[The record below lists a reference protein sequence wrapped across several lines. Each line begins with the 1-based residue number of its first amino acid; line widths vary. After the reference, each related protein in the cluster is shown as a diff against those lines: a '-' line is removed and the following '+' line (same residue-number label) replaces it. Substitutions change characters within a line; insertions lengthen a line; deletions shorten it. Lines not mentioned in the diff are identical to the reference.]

1 MYCIVRVSRLDH
13 ARCAILPQ
21 RRAGRDEIDIRA
33 GGACYGA
40 RMTLE
45 QLRIFVAV
53 AERQHVTRAAE
64 ALNLTQS
71 AVSSAVTALETRHGV
86 TLFDRVGRN
95 IVLNQAGETFLVEA
109 RAVLARAAA
118 AEAALGDLAGL
129 VRGRLSIQASQTIA
143 SYWLPARL
151 AAFHRAYPG
160 IALDVAIGN
169 TAQVARA
176 VAEGAAELGLVE
188 GETEDPLLSRT
199 VIGHDAMVLVVG
211 RDHPWAKAPP
221 PPPLPFAATPWVL
234 REPGSGTRSTFE
246 AVLLAG
252 AGLTVGDLDVAM
264 TLPGNEAVRGAV
276 EAGAG
281 ATVISRG
288 AVTARLASGA
298 LVEIPCD
305 LPERPFHL
313 LRHKQRY
320 RSRVGDAF
328 VALAAR
334 SST

>member
-1 MYCIVRVSRLDH
+1 
-13 ARCAILPQ
+13 
-21 RRAGRDEIDIRA
+21 
-33 GGACYGA
+33 
-40 RMTLE
+40 MTLE

-71 AVSSAVTALETRHGV
+71 AVSSAVTALEARHGIA
-86 TLFDRVGRN
+86 LFDRVGRN
-95 IVLNQAGETFLVEA
+95 IVLNQAGEIFLVEA
-109 RAVLARAAA
+109 RAVLARVAA
-118 AEAALGDLAGL
+118 AEAALEDLGAL

-143 SYWLPARL
+143 SLWLPKRL
-151 AAFHRAYPG
+151 AGFHRAYPG
-160 IALDVAIGN
+160 ITLEVAIGN

-188 GETEDPLLSRT
+188 GEIDDPALNRT
-199 VIGHDAMVLVVG
+199 VIDHDAMALVVG
-211 RDHPWAKAPP
+211 RDHPWANAPP
-221 PPPLPFAATPWVL
+221 APPVPLAATAWVL

-246 AVLLAG
+246 AVLAK
-252 AGLTVGDLDVAM
+252 AGLTVNDLQVAM

-276 EAGAG
+276 EAGVG
-281 ATVISRG
+281 ATVISRS
-288 AVTARLASGA
+288 AVTARLTTGS

-305 LPERPFHL
+305 LPARPYHL

-320 RSRVGDAF
+320 RSRIGDAF
-328 VALAAR
+328 LALAAR

>member
-1 MYCIVRVSRLDH
+1 
-13 ARCAILPQ
+13 
-21 RRAGRDEIDIRA
+21 
-33 GGACYGA
+33 
-40 RMTLE
+40 MTLE

-71 AVSSAVTALETRHGV
+71 AVSSAVTVLEARHGV

-95 IVLNQAGETFLVEA
+95 IVLNQAGETFLAEA

-118 AEAALGDLAGL
+118 AEAALDDLASL
-129 VRGRLSIQASQTIA
+129 VRGRLSIHASQTIA
-143 SYWLPARL
+143 SYWLPERL
-151 AAFHRAYPG
+151 AAFHRAHPG
-160 IALDVAIGN
+160 IAIEVAIGN

-188 GETEDPLLSRT
+188 GEINDPVLSRS
-199 VIGHDAMVLVVG
+199 VVGHDAMVLVVG

-221 PPPLPFAATPWVL
+221 APPLPFAATPWVL

-246 AVLLAG
+246 TALAG
-252 AGLTVGDLDVAM
+252 AGLAIGDLDVAM
-264 TLPGNEAVRGAV
+264 VLPGNEAVRGAV

-288 AVTARLASGA
+288 AVMARLASGA
-298 LVEIPCD
+298 LAEIPFD
-305 LPERPFHL
+305 FPERPFHL
-313 LRHKQRY
+313 LRHRQRY

-328 VALAAR
+328 VALAR
-334 SST
+334 SSS